1 MKTKLS
7 LFADIVI
14 CAIGGL
20 FLLLLLF
27 KFALPALLPVLL
39 GWLFSLVCVPLATKI
54 FPKSAA
60 SKRFVRGFLCIL
72 IIIFLFILMGLC
84 ARRLILELSEYIEK
98 LTDDPQI
105 FEGALGDVI
114 QKTKDTKFFRGVEK
128 IASRLDKYAAHADTV
143 ILNVIEKLLSG
154 LTSYV
159 SSIAKSAILGIPTA
173 FLFIITFIISAYY
186 FCVDREKIYAFFSS
200 LIPQG
205 AKPFLQKARK
215 TLSDSVLSY
224 LKASLILLFIT
235 FSRCFW
241 GYAFLGCAMP
251 CSYRL

>member
-143 ILNVIEKLLSG
+143 ILNVIEKLL
-154 LTSYV
+154 
-159 SSIAKSAILGIPTA
+159 
-173 FLFIITFIISAYY
+173 
-186 FCVDREKIYAFFSS
+186 FSS
-200 LIPQG
+200 CGTDI
-205 AKPFLQKARK
+205 
-215 TLSDSVLSY
+215 V
-224 LKASLILLFIT
+224 
-235 FSRCFW
+235 
-241 GYAFLGCAMP
+241 
-251 CSYRL
+251 